1 MIRRLIIISVIL
13 LAAVIGLA
21 AEERNSIALIDL
33 APQGI
38 SAVEA
43 AAITDRIAHELFQTG
58 KFTVLERS
66 KIEAM
71 FEEMG
76 LSQSGCTDNECIIEL
91 GKMLSAQQIVI
102 GSVSKVGQTYS
113 ISLRMVSVETGK
125 LMTTATED
133 VRGDIDKVLT
143 ESSKKVANQ
152 LADGLDTGVKTQVAK
167 KSSSKKWW
175 YIGGGVIAAGATAAV
190 LAGGSDDGGDNNGTT
205 GTLIIKVP
213 ETTP

>member
-1 MIRRLIIISVIL
+1 MSKKLDYLIVITLLISGICV
-13 LAAVIGLA
+13 A
-21 AEERNSIALIDL
+21 AEEKTSIAVIDL
-33 APQGI
+33 EPQGI
-38 SAVEA
+38 SQVEA
-43 AAITDRIAHELFQTG
+43 AAITDRISHELFQTG

-76 LSQSGCTDNECIIEL
+76 LSQSGCTDAECIMEL
-91 GKMLSAQQIVI
+91 GKMLSAQQIVV

-133 VRGDIDKVLT
+133 IRGDIDKVLT
-143 ESSKKVANQ
+143 EAAKKVANQ
-152 LADGLDTGVKTQVAK
+152 LAASLEGGAKIYTAK
-167 KSSSKKWW
+167 KSSKKWW
-175 YIGGGVIAAGATAAV
+175 YIGGGVIAAGAAAAV
-190 LAGGSDDGGDNNGTT
+190 LAGGSNDGGGGGT

-213 ETTP
+213 ETP